1 MKNSL
6 EEFNSICEVQES
18 INKFEDRLE
27 EMIQSKNREEKK
39 RKKNEQSHREMQ
51 VTNKNDKIN
60 IMGIPEK
67 EERSNEKIFNKIMA
81 ENLPKLIEKHYRK
94 LNELQTE

>member
-1 MKNSL
+1 MNRKRLKKSEKCL
-6 EEFNSICEVQES
+6 WDLWGTIKQ
-18 INKFEDRLE
+18 IN
-27 EMIQSKNREEKK
+27 IP
-39 RKKNEQSHREMQ
+39 
-51 VTNKNDKIN
+51 

>member
-39 RKKNEQSHREMQ
+39 RKKNEQSHREM
-51 VTNKNDKIN
+51 
-60 IMGIPEK
+60 
-67 EERSNEKIFNKIMA
+67 
-81 ENLPKLIEKHYRK
+81 
-94 LNELQTE
+94 

>member
-1 MKNSL
+1 
-6 EEFNSICEVQES
+6 
-18 INKFEDRLE
+18 
-27 EMIQSKNREEKK
+27 
-39 RKKNEQSHREMQ
+39 
-51 VTNKNDKIN
+51 
-60 IMGIPEK
+60 MGIPEK